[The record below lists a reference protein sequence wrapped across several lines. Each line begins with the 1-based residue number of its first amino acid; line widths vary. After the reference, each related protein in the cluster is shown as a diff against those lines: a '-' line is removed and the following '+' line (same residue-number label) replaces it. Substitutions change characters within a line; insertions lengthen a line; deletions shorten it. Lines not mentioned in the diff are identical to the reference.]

1 MKIRTSLPITRIKH
15 INQPKSPELE
25 SPELTPIE
33 KYKEVQKQ
41 DWQIEALIIGSI
53 ILGLA
58 QIPDLMNL
66 YYLEFAD
73 VFGIKATD
81 VEMMLNIP
89 FALLLIHML
98 FVLFIRSI
106 WIIEAFGPRN
116 IDRMN
121 ELNEMAGAY
130 FGSGILYFLILL
142 SGVIFWILLIYF
154 VPIPRLLV
162 TTFVTFL
169 SCISYF
175 IIVIRM
181 SHLLTFPRRTKLIS
195 FWTLGII
202 NPFTLFF
209 INKHWNTIG
218 NQLIFQFRNK
228 FGAKI
233 IHYENTL
240 GMFSICYILYL
251 MFYTGIYNSD
261 ICLTI
266 SANNSPIILEDERF
280 SDETLWLFVHC
291 SAIDKIR
298 EKTKI
303 YFGEDELYEQNNY
316 QVHRTLPDIRKLRVF
331 VNGKLKTHT
340 WRLNYQDV
348 GAGLKTYLRASEMKK
363 GFNDI
368 RIKTYREG
376 RWTLWDF
383 SVYKP

>member
-15 INQPKSPELE
+15 VNQPKIESTELSPV
-25 SPELTPIE
+25 E

-53 ILGLA
+53 ILGLT
-58 QIPDLMNL
+58 QIPDLMNR

-73 VFGIKATD
+73 VFGIKAIII
-81 VEMMLNIP
+81 EMMLNIP
-89 FALLLIHML
+89 FAILLINML
-98 FVLFIRSI
+98 IVLFIRSI

-142 SGVIFWILLIYF
+142 SGAIFWALLNFVLPIPFILFSIS
-154 VPIPRLLV
+154 VPIYCLLS
-162 TTFVTFL
+162 F
-169 SCISYF
+169 S
-175 IIVIRM
+175 IIYIRIYP
-181 SHLLTFPRRTKLIS
+181 SLIS
-195 FWTLGII
+195 SKKLVKIFSFCFMSII
-202 NPFTLFF
+202 NPLALVFIKKIWNLISNELFF
-209 INKHWNTIG
+209 K
-218 NQLIFQFRNK
+218 FPNK
-228 FGAKI
+228 FGKKVFI
-233 IHYENTL
+233 YDL
-240 GMFSICYILYL
+240 FFLLLSFVYINYL
-251 MFYTGIYNSD
+251 MYYTGIFDSGNRIMSV
-261 ICLTI
+261 T
-266 SANNSPIILEDERF
+266 SKNSPIILEDERF
-280 SDETLWLFVHC
+280 SDETLWVFVHS

-298 EKTKI
+298 KKSKN
-303 YFGEDELYEQNNY
+303 YYGEDEILEQRNY
-316 QVHRTLPDIRKLRVF
+316 QIFRTLPDVRKLRVF
-331 VNGKLKTHT
+331 VNGKLKTQN

-383 SVYKP
+383 SVYNP